1 MVVLIKV
8 SEVNDIK
15 KTENKGEFRC
25 FYRHQKVNTFGLIT
39 SQGRKLTNN
48 LNSIL
53 ITLQNYTNPIT
64 FNNKNEKKPA
74 STGWYTTYYYKN
86 NNCVNAEHALFVLE

>member
-1 MVVLIKV
+1 MVVLIKA

-53 ITLQNYTNPIT
+53 ITPPKL
-64 FNNKNEKKPA
+64 
-74 STGWYTTYYYKN
+74 YKS
-86 NNCVNAEHALFVLE
+86 HYI